1 MDFGMPTLIGC
12 ASPQESAAL
21 CRRLGLSFIELN
33 MNLPE
38 YQPDRLEE
46 VLKNRPDD
54 IYYTLHLDENLNP
67 FDFNAAVA
75 DAWRDTALKTASLA
89 RKYGVPVLNMH
100 IPRGA
105 YFTLPGRKAYL
116 YDEYWPEVERKI
128 SGFRDALA
136 EAAGDVHICL
146 ENTIF
151 SGFAHLPD
159 TLELLLEA
167 PCFGLTYDCGHDHTD
182 ICRALPF
189 YQRHANRLLHFHM
202 HDYNGRTAHLPLGD
216 GEMDIDRMLCMAAG
230 CRVVLEVKD
239 VPGLFASVERIAERN
254 LL

>member
-1 MDFGMPTLIGC
+1 MDFGMPTLIGS
-12 ASPQESAAL
+12 ASPEKSAAL
-21 CRRLGLSFIELN
+21 CRQLGLGFIELN

-67 FDFNAAVA
+67 FDFNTVVA
-75 DAWRDTALKTASLA
+75 GAWRDTALKTVTLA
-89 RKYGVPVLNMH
+89 RKYGVPAVNMH
-100 IPRGA
+100 LPQGV

-116 YDEYWPEVERKI
+116 FDEYWPEVAQKI
-128 SGFRDALA
+128 CDFRDVLA
-136 EAAGDVHICL
+136 DAAGNVHICV
-146 ENTIF
+146 ENTVF
-151 SGFAHLPD
+151 GGFAHLPD
-159 TLELLLEA
+159 ALELLLEA
-167 PCFGLTYDCGHDHTD
+167 PCFALTYDCGHDHTD
-182 ICRALPF
+182 GCRALPF
-189 YQRHANRLLHFHM
+189 YERHANLLRHFHM
-202 HDYNGRTAHLPLGD
+202 HDFNGRSAHLPIGE
-216 GEMDIDRMLCMAAG
+216 GEMDIDSMLRMAAG